1 MDYVGLAV
9 SLLPSVAK
17 LIEDAIN
24 ASRGD
29 EQVAI
34 GILAGILG
42 TDEQNLAL
50 AAKVVGEA
58 MVQKALGPRPEPIAP
73 TPPIVEP
80 VIS

>member
-1 MDYVGLAV
+1 MDYVSLAV

-17 LIEDAIN
+17 IIEDAIN
-24 ASRGD
+24 VSRGD

-58 MVQKALGPRPEPIAP
+58 MVQKALGPRPDPIIP
-73 TPPIVEP
+73 TPPVVVP
-80 VIS
+80 VTS